1 MGTGNGDAVSFGNRR
16 QATGTHFV
24 SGSVAS
30 NLAGWVGLLVSV
42 PFSEKKTDTNNT
54 ICQRSIPDPY
64 SSGPGGLRGLL
75 PWGSRKFPLSDESR
89 GTTTSTPKAVQSI
102 HILIRIAQDM
112 IQQDLASHECQA
124 R

>member
-75 PWGSRKFPLSDESR
+75 PWAPANSLFRTNRVEQQRQRPRRYSRY
-89 GTTTSTPKAVQSI
+89 TS
-102 HILIRIAQDM
+102 
-112 IQQDLASHECQA
+112 
-124 R
+124 